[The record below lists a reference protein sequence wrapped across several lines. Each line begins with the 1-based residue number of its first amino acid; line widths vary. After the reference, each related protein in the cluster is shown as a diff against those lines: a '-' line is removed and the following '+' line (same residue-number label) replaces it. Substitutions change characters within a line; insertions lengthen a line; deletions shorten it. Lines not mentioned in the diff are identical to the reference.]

1 MPDAVKNKVEFGLRN
16 CHYAVADVDVDGKL
30 IFGIPKPIPGAVS
43 ITLDKSGDL
52 IRFKADD
59 VDYYTNANNQGYEG
73 TLTLALVPDD
83 FKQDVL
89 GETKTID
96 GVMVENADAQGKRF
110 ALLFEFQGDKKARR
124 HCMYY
129 CSANRPSVASATK
142 DSGDPNTTDLDI
154 IASPRPDNQLV
165 KASTTEDVTQALY
178 DNWFITVFEEGA
190 QPDPGV

>member
-1 MPDAVKNKVEFGLRN
+1 MPDAKKNKVEFGLRN
-16 CHYAVADVDVDGKL
+16 CYYAVATVDDTTQAITYGTPVRL
-30 IFGIPKPIPGAVS
+30 PGAVS
-43 ITLDKSGDL
+43 LTLDKSGDL

-73 TLTLALVPDD
+73 TLTLALVPDQ

-96 GVMVENADAQGKRF
+96 GVMIENADAQGQRF
-110 ALLFEFQGDKKARR
+110 ALLCEFQGDQKATR

-129 CSANRPSVASATK
+129 CSANRPSVASTTK

-154 IASPRPDNQLV
+154 IAGPRPDNHVV
-165 KASTTEDVTQALY
+165 KAKATEDASAAIY
-178 DNWFITVFEEGA
+178 DAWFTNVFEESAVGE
-190 QPDPGV
+190 

>member
-1 MPDAVKNKVEFGLRN
+1 MAEAVKNKVEFGLRN
-16 CHYAVADVDVDGKL
+16 CHYAVVDVDTEGKL
-30 IFGIPKPIPGAVS
+30 TFAKPKPISGAVS
-43 ITLDKSGDL
+43 IALDKSGDL

-73 TLTLALVPDD
+73 ALTVALVPDD
-83 FKQDVL
+83 FKQEVL
-89 GETKTID
+89 GETKTAD

-129 CSANRPSVASATK
+129 CSANRPSVASTTK
-142 DSGDPNTTDLDI
+142 DSGEPNTTDLDI

-165 KASTTEDVTQALY
+165 KASTTEDVTQLLY
-178 DNWFITVFEEGA
+178 DDWFTTVFEEG
-190 QPDPGV
+190 QPVEG